1 MTNEDKLEKAI
12 VVYGASSEQIN
23 PRYKEAAHRLGQL
36 IAAGGAVLIS
46 GGGKAGIMKASIEGA
61 TEAGGV
67 TIGVLPRFMVERDWQ
82 HPALSSM
89 IVAESMHERK
99 QTMAEMSTAAIAC
112 PGGCGTF
119 DELMEIITWRQLN
132 LYHGNVVIL
141 NTDGYYD
148 PLLQML
154 QRTIDEGFMRGDH
167 AGLWHVAATPEEAV
181 ALALAPGDGKSFTQ
195 KIR

>member
-1 MTNEDKLEKAI
+1 MTKETKSDKAI
-12 VVYGASSEQIN
+12 VVYGASSEQIS
-23 PRYKEAAHRLGQL
+23 PRYKEAARRLGQL
-36 IAAGGAVLIS
+36 IAGRGAALIS

-61 TEAGGV
+61 AEAGGM

-82 HPALSSM
+82 HPALSQM

-99 QTMAEMSTAAIAC
+99 LTMAQMSTAAIAC

-132 LYHGNVVIL
+132 LYSGNVVIL

-167 AGLWHVAATPEEAV
+167 AGLWHVASTPEEAV
-181 ALALAPGDGKSFTQ
+181 ELALAPADGKSFTQ